1 MAESEN
7 WQLNKPAVACHKYM
21 LENSIATD
29 VTFVV
34 SNEMFKTKE
43 QEGIGCS
50 EAETLKAHK

>member
-7 WQLNKPAVACHKYM
+7 WQFNKSAVACHKYM

-34 SNEMFKTKE
+34 SNNMFKTNE
-43 QEGIGCS
+43 QEGDGCS
-50 EAETLKAHK
+50 EAETFKAHK